1 MHAQSLS
8 HVQLFE
14 TPCTIAHQALLSMES
29 SRQEYWRGLP
39 FPTLGDLRDPGI
51 KPVSP
56 ASPALA
62 GGFFTIEPTGKP
74 QRLLQIFPS
83 CCNGATSIPYSQESC
98 ENFWIK
104 IKSMDQ
110 GWDHVSF
117 PPKKEK
123 RKLNTVLSVDKM
135 QYVWMECES
144 RSEWNF
150 GQ

>member
-39 FPTLGDLRDPGI
+39 LPTLGDLCDPGI
-51 KPVSP
+51 KPVFP

-62 GGFFTIEPTGKP
+62 GGFFTTEPTGKP
-74 QRLLQIFPS
+74 KRLLQIFPS

-104 IKSMDQ
+104 IETVYGLGMRPCVLSTK
-110 GWDHVSF
+110 
-117 PPKKEK
+117 K
-123 RKLNTVLSVDKM
+123 RKKKTKHSIKCWQDAICLNG
-135 QYVWMECES
+135 VWK
-144 RSEWNF
+144 
-150 GQ
+150 